1 MPNDSKLNKT
11 LNLFEEIRT
20 DERSKS
26 RESLLTMPGKEEVD
40 DSQREYLR
48 GRASKLRLSERK
60 SKETSRKERK
70 EHRVF

>member
-20 DERSKS
+20 EERSKS

-40 DSQREYLR
+40 DSQRE
-48 GRASKLRLSERK
+48 
-60 SKETSRKERK
+60 
-70 EHRVF
+70 